1 MASLYET
8 YRELITDDQFYEQAQ
23 LLRQETLKEKD
34 ISQFID
40 FLYIDT
46 L

>member
-1 MASLYET
+1 MQVSSWM
-8 YRELITDDQFYEQAQ
+8 RQIYEQAQ

-34 ISQFID
+34 VSQFID